1 MSHHLS
7 EKVEEQASQ
16 IIELRKMLL
25 TKDEELDARVD
36 EIGELKRQLEER
48 DELLR
53 RMLDNLCSTCNH
65 KLVNQVEEMD
75 TG

>member
-1 MSHHLS
+1 MSHHLR

-53 RMLDNLCSTCNH
+53 RMLDNLCSACNH
-65 KLVNQVEEMD
+65 KLVSQVEEME